1 MIKDFKGKTAFI
13 TGSASGIGSGI
24 AHACAKRGMKVCVVD
39 KREDALREA
48 MKWYEE
54 RGYEAAAIP
63 LDVTDREAYARAADK
78 AEALFG
84 NIHLLVNNAGVSA
97 GRRAWDSTWND
108 WDFIMSINCMGV
120 VNGIKT
126 IVPRMLKH
134 GEEAHVVSTSSTG
147 GVFAVDGCA
156 LYNST
161 KFFVS
166 GLMECCASDLQGTN
180 VGASVL
186 YPGPT
191 NSQLGISSAAVR
203 PETLK
208 NKGEAPFPPPV
219 KEDGK
224 EPPKRPVM
232 PDFTQIFMTPDEL
245 GERVLMGV
253 ERGDIFIWTHPE
265 FKAGTQSRNDAQ
277 VRAIPDEPITE
288 KRRERAEALKFFGS
302 LTYNPVYDKQ
312 TTPPGLKEDWD
323 RSKE

>member
-1 MIKDFKGKTAFI
+1 MIRDFKDKVAFV

-24 AHACAKRGMKVCVVD
+24 AHACAKHGMKVCVVD

-48 MKWYEE
+48 MKWYED
-54 RGYEAAAIP
+54 RGYDAIAIP
-63 LDVTDREAYARAADK
+63 LDVTDREAFARAADK
-78 AEALFG
+78 AEEVYG
-84 NIHLLVNNAGVSA
+84 KIHLLVNNAGVSA
-97 GRRAWDSTWND
+97 GRNAWDSTWND

-120 VNGIKT
+120 VNGVKT

-134 GEEAHVVSTSSTG
+134 GEEAHVVSTSSTAG
-147 GVFAVDGCA
+147 AFVVDGCA

-166 GLMECCASDLQGTN
+166 GLMESCAADLQGTN

-191 NSQLGISSAAVR
+191 NSQLGISSFSVR
-203 PETLK
+203 PEALK
-208 NKGEAPFPPPV
+208 NEGEKPFAPPPA
-219 KEDGK
+219 EDGK
-224 EPPKRPVM
+224 APQMPAM
-232 PDFTQIFMTPDEL
+232 PDFSQIFMTPDEL

-253 ERGDIFIWTHPE
+253 QRGDIFIWTHPE
-265 FKAGTQSRNDAQ
+265 FKAGAKLRNDAQ
-277 VRAIPDEPITE
+277 IRAFPDEPITP
-288 KRRERAEALKFFGS
+288 KRRERAEALKTFGA
-302 LTYNPVYDKQ
+302 LTYNPLYEKQ

>member
-1 MIKDFKGKTAFI
+1 MIRDFKDKVAFV

-24 AHACAKRGMKVCVVD
+24 AHACAKHGMKVCVVD

-48 MKWYEE
+48 MKWYEA
-54 RGYEAAAIP
+54 RGYDAIAIP
-63 LDVTDREAYARAADK
+63 LDVTDREAFARAADK
-78 AEALFG
+78 AEEVYG
-84 NIHLLVNNAGVSA
+84 KIHLLVNNAGVSA
-97 GRRAWDSTWND
+97 GRNAWDSTWND

-120 VNGIKT
+120 VNGVKT

-134 GEEAHVVSTSSTG
+134 GEEAHVVSTSSTAG
-147 GVFAVDGCA
+147 AFVVDGCA

-166 GLMECCASDLQGTN
+166 GLMESCAADLQGTN

-191 NSQLGISSAAVR
+191 NSQLGISSFSVR
-203 PETLK
+203 PEALK
-208 NKGEAPFPPPV
+208 NEGEKPFAPPPAEEGAEAPKMPA
-219 KEDGK
+219 
-224 EPPKRPVM
+224 M
-232 PDFTQIFMTPDEL
+232 PDFSQIFMTPDEL

-253 ERGDIFIWTHPE
+253 QRGDIFIWTHPE
-265 FKAGTQSRNDAQ
+265 FKAGAKLRNDAQ
-277 VRAIPDEPITE
+277 IRAFPDEPITP
-288 KRRERAEALKFFGS
+288 KRRERAEALKTFGA
-302 LTYNPVYDKQ
+302 LTYNPLYEKQ

>member
-1 MIKDFKGKTAFI
+1 MIRDFKDKVAFV

-24 AHACAKRGMKVCVVD
+24 AHACAKHGMKVCVVD

-48 MKWYEE
+48 MKWYED
-54 RGYEAAAIP
+54 RGYDAIAIP
-63 LDVTDREAYARAADK
+63 LDVTDREAFARAADK
-78 AEALFG
+78 AEEVYG
-84 NIHLLVNNAGVSA
+84 KIHLLVNNAGVSA
-97 GRRAWDSTWND
+97 GRSAWDSTWND

-120 VNGIKT
+120 VNGVKT

-134 GEEAHVVSTSSTG
+134 GEEAHVVSTSSTAG
-147 GVFAVDGCA
+147 AFVVDGCA

-166 GLMECCASDLQGTN
+166 GLMESCAADLQGTN

-191 NSQLGISSAAVR
+191 NSQLGISSFSVR
-203 PETLK
+203 PEALK
-208 NKGEAPFPPPV
+208 NEGEKPFAPPPAEEGAEAPKMPA
-219 KEDGK
+219 
-224 EPPKRPVM
+224 M
-232 PDFTQIFMTPDEL
+232 PDFSQIFMTPDEL

-253 ERGDIFIWTHPE
+253 QRGDIFIWTHPE
-265 FKAGTQSRNDAQ
+265 FKAGAKLRNDAQ
-277 VRAIPDEPITE
+277 IRAFPDEPITP
-288 KRRERAEALKFFGS
+288 KRRERAEALKTFGA
-302 LTYNPVYDKQ
+302 LTYNPLYEKQ